1 MCRLYKLLYKLFPI
15 KSIQSF
21 LIEKHFSVCSSC
33 QKETEVESQIKNVL
47 AAPSWIEKEEN
58 IWPQIREKLYSQ
70 RKKQIKAETA
80 LKPFFIQ
87 KWKWA
92 AISLVLVIA
101 IGLIL
106 LVQINYQ
113 RKSAEEEALLEDT
126 PRVVIKHAEI
136 EGKKAR
142 AYIYQT
148 PEISFIWF
156 SKIKN
161 NGG

>member
-1 MCRLYKLLYKLFPI
+1 MCRLYKLLYKLFPV
-15 KSIQSF
+15 KSFQSF

-33 QKETEVESQIKNVL
+33 QKETEIENQLNKVL
-47 AAPSWIEKEEN
+47 AAPSWIAKEES

-70 RKKQIKAETA
+70 RKKTLKADRTFQ
-80 LKPFFIQ
+80 PFFFT

-92 AISLVLVIA
+92 AVILVLVVA
-101 IGLIL
+101 VGLVL
-106 LVQINYQ
+106 LVQTNFE
-113 RKSAEEEALLEDT
+113 RKSSEAEALLEDT

-142 AYIYQT
+142 VYIYQS

-156 SKIKN
+156 SEIKN

>member
-1 MCRLYKLLYKLFPI
+1 MCRLYKLLYKLFPV
-15 KSIQSF
+15 KSFQSF

-33 QKETEVESQIKNVL
+33 QKETEIESQLKNVL
-47 AAPSWIEKEEN
+47 AVPNWIVQEE
-58 IWPQIREKLYSQ
+58 IMWPQIREKLYSQ
-70 RKKQIKAETA
+70 RKKLFKTKKTLQ
-80 LKPFFIQ
+80 PFFFA

-92 AISLVLVIA
+92 VASLVFVVAFGVI
-101 IGLIL
+101 IMIH
-106 LVQINYQ
+106 INFQ

-136 EGKKAR
+136 NGKKAR
-142 AYIYQT
+142 PYIYQT

-156 SKIKN
+156 SEAKN

>member
-1 MCRLYKLLYKLFPI
+1 MCRLCKLLYKFIPI
-15 KSIQSF
+15 KNFQSF

-33 QKETEVESQIKNVL
+33 QKETEIESQLKKVSTV
-47 AAPSWIEKEEN
+47 PSWIAKEES

-70 RKKQIKAETA
+70 RKKTLKAEKK
-80 LKPFFIQ
+80 LKPSFIQ

-92 AISLVLVIA
+92 AVSLVLVIA
-101 IGLIL
+101 VGVVL
-106 LVQINYQ
+106 LVPINYQ
-113 RKSAEEEALLEDT
+113 RKSAEEEALVKDT

-136 EGKKAR
+136 NGKKAR
-142 AYIYQT
+142 AYLYQT

-156 SKIKN
+156 SEAKN

>member
-1 MCRLYKLLYKLFPI
+1 MCRLYKILYKLFPV
-15 KSIQSF
+15 KSFQSF

-33 QKETEVESQIKNVL
+33 QKETEIESQLKKAL
-47 AAPSWIEKEEN
+47 AAPSWIAKEES
-58 IWPQIREKLYSQ
+58 IWPHLREKLYSQ
-70 RKKQIKAETA
+70 RKKQFKAEKA
-80 LKPFFIQ
+80 LKPFFLT

-92 AISLVLVIA
+92 AVGLVLVVA

-106 LVQINYQ
+106 LVHINYQ
-113 RKSAEEEALLEDT
+113 RKSTEKEALFKDT

-136 EGKKAR
+136 NGKKAR
-142 AYIYQT
+142 AYLYQT

-156 SKIKN
+156 SEAKN

>member
-1 MCRLYKLLYKLFPI
+1 M
-15 KSIQSF
+15 
-21 LIEKHFSVCSSC
+21 
-33 QKETEVESQIKNVL
+33 
-47 AAPSWIEKEEN
+47 
-58 IWPQIREKLYSQ
+58 WPQIRKKLYSQ
-70 RKKQIKAETA
+70 RKKSFETEKT
-80 LKPFFIQ
+80 LQPFFFK

-92 AISLVLVIA
+92 AVSLVLVVSV
-101 IGLIL
+101 GVVL
-106 LVQINYQ
+106 LVQTNFE
-113 RKSAEEEALLEDT
+113 RKSLEAEALVNET

-156 SKIKN
+156 SEAKN

>member
-1 MCRLYKLLYKLFPI
+1 MCRLYKLFYTIFPL
-15 KSIQSF
+15 KRFRSF

-33 QKETEVESQIKNVL
+33 QKETELESYLEDML
-47 AAPSWIEKEEN
+47 ADPDWIAKEESM
-58 IWPQIREKLYSQ
+58 WPQIKENICSQ
-70 RKKQIKAETA
+70 RKKSFKSEKT
-80 LKPFFIQ
+80 LKPFFFP

-92 AISLVLVIA
+92 AVGLVLVVA
-101 IGLIL
+101 VGAVLI
-106 LVQINYQ
+106 VPPKVQ
-113 RKSAEEEALLEDT
+113 RKSAEAESLVRET
-126 PRVVIKHAEI
+126 PRVVIEHAEI

-156 SKIKN
+156 SEAKD

>member
-1 MCRLYKLLYKLFPI
+1 MCRLYKLLYKLFPV
-15 KSIQSF
+15 KSFQSF
-21 LIEKHFSVCSSC
+21 LIKKHFSICSSC
-33 QKETEVESQIKNVL
+33 QKETEIESQLKNVL
-47 AAPSWIEKEEN
+47 ATPCWIAKEES

-70 RKKQIKAETA
+70 RKKTLKADRA
-80 LKPFFIQ
+80 FQPFFLK

-92 AISLVLVIA
+92 AVGLVLVVS
-101 IGLIL
+101 IGVVL
-106 LVQINYQ
+106 LVHTNLK
-113 RKSAEEEALLEDT
+113 RESAGAEALLEDT
-126 PRVVIKHAEI
+126 PRIVIKHAEI

-156 SKIKN
+156 SEIKN

>member
-1 MCRLYKLLYKLFPI
+1 MCRLYKLLYKIFPV
-15 KSIQSF
+15 KSFQSF

-33 QKETEVESQIKNVL
+33 QKETEIESYLEDML
-47 AAPSWIEKEEN
+47 ADPDWIAKEESM
-58 IWPQIREKLYSQ
+58 WPQIRKKLYSQ
-70 RKKQIKAETA
+70 RKKSFETEKT
-80 LKPFFIQ
+80 LQPFFFK

-92 AISLVLVIA
+92 AVSLVLVVSV
-101 IGLIL
+101 GVVL
-106 LVQINYQ
+106 LVQTNFE
-113 RKSAEEEALLEDT
+113 RKSLEAEALVNET

-156 SKIKN
+156 SEAKN

>member
-1 MCRLYKLLYKLFPI
+1 MCRLYKLLYKLFPV
-15 KSIQSF
+15 KSFQSF
-21 LIEKHFSVCSSC
+21 LIEKHFSICSSC
-33 QKETEVESQIKNVL
+33 QKETEIESQLKNVL
-47 AAPSWIEKEEN
+47 ATPCWIAKEES

-70 RKKQIKAETA
+70 RKKTLKADRA
-80 LKPFFIQ
+80 FQPFFLK

-92 AISLVLVIA
+92 AVGLVLVVS
-101 IGLIL
+101 IGVVL
-106 LVQINYQ
+106 LVHTNLK
-113 RKSAEEEALLEDT
+113 RESAGAEALLEDT
-126 PRVVIKHAEI
+126 PRIVIKHAEI

-156 SKIKN
+156 SEIKN